1 MCITNYIMIRFGTDY
16 GGYLL
21 PENIKLDSNSI
32 VYSIGI
38 GEDISFDTT
47 LSGKYNCKVYM
58 FDPTPRSIDHVEKIK
73 NALNGKD
80 ELVNN
85 KRFGGGQSNYLDII
99 TNSNCNPNNLIFE
112 PIGIYNK
119 NEFLDFYFPNNE
131 EYVSCSL
138 ETFGRNS
145 NKSMKVQVK
154 TVETVMKEN
163 NHSNIDVF
171 KIDIENSEYDVL
183 MNMFDCN
190 IYPKFICIDF
200 DGIRNN
206 YLDDEKKVRILE
218 RILNKYIVLVN
229 NNFDFTFKLK

>member
-1 MCITNYIMIRFGTDY
+1 MIRFGTEY

-21 PENIKLDSNSI
+21 PENNDLNSESI
-32 VYSIGI
+32 IYSLGV

-47 LSGKYNCKVYM
+47 ITGKYNCKVFM
-58 FDPTPRSIDHVEKIK
+58 FDPTPRSIEHVDKIK
-73 NALNGKD
+73 NVLCGKE
-80 ELVNN
+80 ELIYN
-85 KRFGGGQSNYLDII
+85 KRFGGGQSNYIDII
-99 TNSNCNPNNLIFE
+99 KNSNCNPNNLIFE

-119 NEFLDFYFPNNE
+119 NSFLDFYFPNNE

-154 TVETVMKEN
+154 TIETIMKEN
-163 NHSNIDVF
+163 NHSNIDVL

-190 IYPKFICIDF
+190 IYPRFICIDF
-200 DGIRNN
+200 DGLRNN
-206 YLDDEKKVRILE
+206 FLSDEKKVSILE
-218 RILNKYIVLVN
+218 HILQKYSVLVN
-229 NNFDFTFKLK
+229 NNYDFTFKLK